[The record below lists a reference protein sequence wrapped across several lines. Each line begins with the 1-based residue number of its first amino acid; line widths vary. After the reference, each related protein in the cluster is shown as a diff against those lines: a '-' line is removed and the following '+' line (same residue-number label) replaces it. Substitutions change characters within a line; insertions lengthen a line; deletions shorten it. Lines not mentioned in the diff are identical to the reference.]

1 MMKPFARTS
10 PHALAV
16 AIATAFIPV
25 VAAAQTSSP
34 LEMPSMQVVGSAD
47 DAVSRQTG
55 AVVIVTKEEIEH
67 AITACGFPLTVRGET
82 LELADFARLSDVL
95 QNQKNG

>member
-1 MMKPFARTS
+1 MKPFARTS

-55 AVVIVTKEEIEH
+55 AAVIVTKEAVSYTH
-67 AITACGFPLTVRGET
+67 LTLPT
-82 LELADFARLSDVL
+82 KA
-95 QNQKNG
+95 

>member
-1 MMKPFARTS
+1 MKNSGTLDF
-10 PHALAV
+10 
-16 AIATAFIPV
+16 
-25 VAAAQTSSP
+25 
-34 LEMPSMQVVGSAD
+34 
-47 DAVSRQTG
+47 
-55 AVVIVTKEEIEH
+55 TKEEIEH